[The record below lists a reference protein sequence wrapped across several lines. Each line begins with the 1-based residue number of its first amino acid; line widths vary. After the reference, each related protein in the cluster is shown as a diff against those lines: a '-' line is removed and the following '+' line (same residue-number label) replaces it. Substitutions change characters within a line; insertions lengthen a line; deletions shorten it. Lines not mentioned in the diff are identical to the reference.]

1 MPRSPRTRHQRHAFS
16 REHPLSLHGQ
26 VAGIVLVALAKR
38 IQFRLECAHALG
50 LRGRGPSHSQ
60 RQGEEGQTRQ
70 QRHDENASTEI
81 ASTGLG
87 VNKNRASEN
96 FDHLFPHTHAYS

>member
-70 QRHDENASTEI
+70 QRHDENAST
-81 ASTGLG
+81 GLG